1 MSVHP
6 KKEKQMREL
15 SSAEAMD
22 ISGGII
28 ATAAYVAVLAFV
40 WYEAPHIQ
48 EFMEGF
54 YDGAQL

>member
-1 MSVHP
+1 
-6 KKEKQMREL
+6 MREL